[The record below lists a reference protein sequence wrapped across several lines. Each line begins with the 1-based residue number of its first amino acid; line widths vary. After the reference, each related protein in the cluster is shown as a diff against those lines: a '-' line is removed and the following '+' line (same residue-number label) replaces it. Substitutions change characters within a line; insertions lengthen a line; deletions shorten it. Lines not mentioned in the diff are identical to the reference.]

1 MFDLEQSMTS
11 ADASMSKREP
21 MTLSDASCRSL
32 LGATRGLRVNRNW
45 RPPLHAE
52 HVGLKSRRVRSDRQ
66 RRLHRGTLKH
76 SLGPVTACF
85 PSC

>member
-32 LGATRGLRVNRNW
+32 LGATRGLRVNRN
-45 RPPLHAE
+45 
-52 HVGLKSRRVRSDRQ
+52 
-66 RRLHRGTLKH
+66 
-76 SLGPVTACF
+76 
-85 PSC
+85 